1 MTPKGLFPAAAAVR
15 SHVPD
20 AVLDRLILP
29 VFGALAWACSWFRLL
44 QRGRI
49 NAYLFYIFITLLVLL
64 LWK

>member
-1 MTPKGLFPAAAAVR
+1 VVH
-15 SHVPD
+15 SQVPD

-29 VFGALAWACSWFRLL
+29 IFGALAWACSWFRLL
-44 QRGRI
+44 QRGRV